1 MALDT
6 SRKASIQHALD
17 QYRQTVFARN
27 MSLLPILVDKIEA
40 AKIPNSWDEQR
51 VHKAR
56 MRALNN
62 YFAHTLGGDEIGD
75 TISSLQDLLILTPT
89 SRFAERFYLDGTSHK
104 PVDLASVTDY
114 FNRLRQTLR
123 TQQSAKDP
131 ALQDSEYPEE
141 PPEDLEYLMS
151 LVSSIVA
158 PKMEC
163 DYGSRPSTFFPTE
176 SHDLEVHAPVR
187 IGHTEDTSLDV
198 FDPYEYAWEDWTI
211 AVAINIGEQHPDWS
225 PSGVHALYCSPNT
238 EGERKDW
245 KWRYGI
251 TEKYYSSELYDSVEE
266 FLLKFWLH
274 FDEETDENVRSAL
287 ISLDPEGDMIASWK
301 MNGAEEVVVKP
312 GEPGHHGGEK
322 DEIWIVEPSDPRH
335 SAYRNE

>member
-1 MALDT
+1 MTLDD

-27 MSLLPILVDKIEA
+27 MSLLPILVEKIETA
-40 AKIPNSWDEQR
+40 VVPDSWNEQN

-56 MRALNN
+56 MRAIND
-62 YFAHTLGGDEIGD
+62 YFAHRLGGDAIGD
-75 TISSLQDLLILTPT
+75 TISTPQDLLTLMPT
-89 SRFAERFYLDGTSHK
+89 SRFAERFKLDGTSHE
-104 PVDLASVTDY
+104 PVDLTSVTNY
-114 FNRLRQTLR
+114 FNTLRQALR
-123 TQQSAKDP
+123 SKQSSKDP

-151 LVSSIVA
+151 LVSSISA

-176 SHDLEVHAPVR
+176 SSDLEVHAPVR
-187 IGHTEDTSLDV
+187 IGHTLDTPLDE
-198 FDPYEYAWEDWTI
+198 FDPYEQAWEDWTI
-211 AVAINIGEQHPDWS
+211 AVAINIGEKHPDWT
-225 PSGVHALYCSPNT
+225 PSGVHALYCSPDT

-251 TEKYYSSELYDSVEE
+251 NEKYYSSELYDSVEE
-266 FLLKFWLH
+266 YLLKFWLH
-274 FDEETDENVRSAL
+274 FDEETEENVRSAP
-287 ISLDPEGDMIASWK
+287 ISLDPEGDMITSWK

-312 GEPGHHGGEK
+312 GDPGHHGGEK